1 MEDRVQMTQTLAA
14 GLEARPTQS
23 RRDALETQLRDAI
36 DRTRSGERPLVLWG
50 AGSGGRRVHAL
61 LLARGGRVH
70 AFVDSDPAKAGR
82 VIDGLPI
89 VSPEALEAS
98 SWGTAFIVVASAQG
112 AAIARHLS
120 HGGLSSPQEFTCLDM
135 NAVTE
140 VFGSGDSTGSPQPGS
155 GSRDRSPSV
164 VHVHAQPPACIDSA
178 YANLNFD
185 ILRSAPCWM
194 TYGERLFLYTFA
206 AGNRPR
212 RYLEVGTARGGSAII
227 VSTALRDVGVADF
240 ELTLVDTAFDIEPSN
255 RRYLGP
261 HVRYLEGD
269 SSAMIARA
277 AEERGPF
284 DLALIDGDHS
294 YAGARRDI
302 LLAMPAVSPGGY
314 VLLHDAYNLEIAQA
328 IREAVQ
334 ETGCIDCGLVCTHG
348 NDMMGAE
355 RFTGGPYAG
364 ELLVWGGLYL
374 LRRPADTAADRAGV
388 P

>member
-1 MEDRVQMTQTLAA
+1 MEDRVQMTQTVAA
-14 GLEARPTQS
+14 GAEARPTQS
-23 RRDALETQLRDAI
+23 RTEALEAQLRDAI
-36 DRTRSGERPLVLWG
+36 DRTRSGERPLILWG

-61 LLARGGRVH
+61 LVARGGRAH

-89 VSPEALEAS
+89 ISPEALGAS
-98 SWGTAFIVVASAQG
+98 PWGNAFVVVASAQG
-112 AAIARHLS
+112 AVIARQLS
-120 HGGLSSPQEFTCLDM
+120 QGGLSATQEFTCLDM
-135 NAVTE
+135 NVVTE
-140 VFGSGDSTGSPQPGS
+140 VFGGGHPAGSLGTAS
-155 GSRDRSPSV
+155 RLRDRAPSV
-164 VHVHAQPPACIDSA
+164 VHAEPPAYIDSA

-185 ILRSAPCWM
+185 VLRSAPCWM

-227 VSTALRDVGVADF
+227 VSTALRDVGAADV
-240 ELTLVDTAFDIEPSN
+240 EMTLVDTGFDIEPSN
-255 RRYLGP
+255 RRYLGSR
-261 HVRYLEGD
+261 VRYLEGD
-269 SSAMIARA
+269 SSTMIARA

-284 DLALIDGDHS
+284 DLVLIDGDHS
-294 YAGARRDI
+294 YSGAKRDI
-302 LLAMPAVSPGGY
+302 LLAMPAVTPGGY

-334 ETGCIDCGLVCTHG
+334 ETGCVDCGLVCTHG

-374 LRRPADTAADRAGV
+374 LRRPAEITADRGGV